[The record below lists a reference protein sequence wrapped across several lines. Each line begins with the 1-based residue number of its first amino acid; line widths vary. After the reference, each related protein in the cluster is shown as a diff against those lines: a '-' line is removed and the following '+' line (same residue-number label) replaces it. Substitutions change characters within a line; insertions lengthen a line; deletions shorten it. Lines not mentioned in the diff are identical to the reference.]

1 MKLESLAIGGRDILK
16 LKPII
21 ANDILNTTEPLIEI
35 FENKSRYSKADLAY
49 SLHSYVARGLAELA
63 IEKAMEENV
72 KIIGFSGGV
81 ACNQILTTIMRR
93 IIEDSG
99 LKFLVHN
106 LIPPG
111 DGGLSLGQAAIA
123 ACSNQT

>member
-1 MKLESLAIGGRDILK
+1 MKLESLAISGRDILK

-21 ANDILNTTEPLIEI
+21 ANDILDTTEPLIEI

-49 SLHSYVARGLAELA
+49 SLHSYLARGLAELA

-72 KIIGFSGGV
+72 KAIGFSGGV

-106 LIPPG
+106 SIPPG

-123 ACSNQT
+123 AYSNQT